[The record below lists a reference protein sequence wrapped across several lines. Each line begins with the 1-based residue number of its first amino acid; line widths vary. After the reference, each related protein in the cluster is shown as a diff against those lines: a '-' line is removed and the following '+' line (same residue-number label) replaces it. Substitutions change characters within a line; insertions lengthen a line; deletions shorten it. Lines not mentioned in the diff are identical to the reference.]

1 VSTQDD
7 PETDDAGPIA
17 RRPPVMERILLGA
30 EHAFAKLGLRDARV
44 DDILVAAD
52 VSRRTFYKRYA
63 GKDEV
68 AEALLVRSVETL
80 IRAVMERAARTAS
93 PREQIEAAVDVYL
106 DLFREH
112 GRLARDLFVESQR
125 PGSPLA
131 PTRAKAVERV
141 VSFIVDDVAR
151 RSGTKLDPLRVTHL
165 LLGLEGLVLSEMLR
179 GDFSAK
185 QAERIKAAVL
195 PLFEDTLLAKRG

>member
-1 VSTQDD
+1 MLYTSRAFVLGSFRSTGSPDEMTDD
-7 PETDDAGPIA
+7 AEIDDAGPIP

-30 EHAFAKLGLRDARV
+30 EHVFAKLGLRDARV

-80 IRAVMERAARTAS
+80 IGAASERAARAAS
-93 PREQIEAAVDVYL
+93 PRARIEAALDVYL

-131 PTRAKAVERV
+131 PTRAKAAERV
-141 VSFIVDDVAR
+141 VSFILADDATR
-151 RSGTKLDPLRVTHL
+151 P
-165 LLGLEGLVLSEMLR
+165 
-179 GDFSAK
+179 
-185 QAERIKAAVL
+185 
-195 PLFEDTLLAKRG
+195 